1 MASGEGRAYGV
12 EFMVRKQTG
21 KTTGWVGYALAWA
34 DRQFDEINK
43 GRRYPSR
50 YDNRH
55 KLNIVV
61 MHKLSKKVELSA
73 AWTYSSGNYTTLSL
87 ENYYPSDHLH
97 QPGERPFWG
106 NGTGEDYYDQRN
118 NYQLPAYHRLDVG
131 INIYRPKK
139 KVIER
144 SNKML

>member
-1 MASGEGRAYGV
+1 MAPISFCAVSYTHLDVYKR
-12 EFMVRKQTG
+12 Q
-21 KTTGWVGYALAWA
+21 GYTLAWA
-34 DRQFDEINK
+34 DRRFDEINE

-87 ENYYPSDHLH
+87 ENYYPGDNLH
-97 QPGERPFWG
+97 KPGEGPSWG
-106 NGTGEDYYDQRN
+106 SGTRLDEDYYDERN
-118 NYQLPAYHRLDVG
+118 NYQLPAYLSLIH
-131 INIYRPKK
+131 I
-139 KVIER
+139 
-144 SNKML
+144 

>member
-61 MHKLSKKVELSA
+61 MHKLSKKVEA
-73 AWTYSSGNYTTLSL
+73 VGC
-87 ENYYPSDHLH
+87 
-97 QPGERPFWG
+97 
-106 NGTGEDYYDQRN
+106 
-118 NYQLPAYHRLDVG
+118 LDLFVW
-131 INIYRPKK
+131 
-139 KVIER
+139 
-144 SNKML
+144 